1 MDISEYQDAANVR
14 ERLDRYLISI
24 NQLREKIEF
33 YAKSD
38 QFIQYNI
45 FSRLE
50 RIDGYC
56 TYLWKLLAANAQF
69 AHEFTPELPN
79 EQTEPELLLPIDGLE
94 EESSVFLRTQHQI
107 MKIYERLHDD
117 GEPIDYSPLMISL
130 TKIIELEINLSVVH
144 ILRALKGVDLPAF
157 FNAYQPNVAA
167 VYQSGN
173 RTIDFNRPDYYRK
186 RLILPGMG
194 ESLRVTEGYVTI
206 HHDISKSIWNHEFA
220 KLLDYWRKLYPM
232 RNIVAHT
239 ERVGQDNYNSLVELL
254 QSIQTLMPYLVTVKA
269 HLRSAELNLDP
280 NDASSSVDE

>member
-1 MDISEYQDAANVR
+1 
-14 ERLDRYLISI
+14 
-24 NQLREKIEF
+24 
-33 YAKSD
+33 
-38 QFIQYNI
+38 
-45 FSRLE
+45 
-50 RIDGYC
+50 
-56 TYLWKLLAANAQF
+56 
-69 AHEFTPELPN
+69 
-79 EQTEPELLLPIDGLE
+79 
-94 EESSVFLRTQHQI
+94 

-144 ILRALKGVDLPAF
+144 ILRALKGVDLPTF

-194 ESLRVTEGYVTI
+194 ESLRVTEGDVTI
-206 HHDISKSIWNHEFA
+206 QVRDAIYEIIRGQHDISKPIWNHEFT
-220 KLLDYWRKLYPM
+220 KLLGYWRKLYPM

-269 HLRSAELNLDP
+269 HLRSAEPNLDS
-280 NDASSSVDE
+280 NDASPSVDE